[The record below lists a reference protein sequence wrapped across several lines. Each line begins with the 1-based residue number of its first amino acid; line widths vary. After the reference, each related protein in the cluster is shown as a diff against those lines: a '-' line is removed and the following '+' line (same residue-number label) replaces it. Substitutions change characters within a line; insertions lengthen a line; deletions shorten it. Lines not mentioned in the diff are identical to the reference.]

1 MPLRPSGGLTAT
13 VRAALIALAGNRK
26 LRTWAETS
34 PAGRRLS
41 SRFIAGRTLED
52 ALAVCVRL
60 RAAGITATL
69 DYLGE
74 NVKSAEQAAAC
85 RDVFLNALQALHAAG
100 LEPNVSIKL
109 TQFGID
115 FSEEAC
121 EANVAVLVENAE
133 RLGGFVRVDM
143 EGSAYTRRTLDL
155 VTRVHRRHPACGAV
169 LQACLYRSAQDVS
182 TLIREGIRVRLV
194 KGAYLEP
201 QEIAFPSKED
211 VDRHY
216 IGLAHH
222 LLADGRYPAIATHD
236 ERIID
241 RIERFVANNR
251 IPPDSF
257 EFQMLY
263 GIRRDLQKRLRED
276 GYPIRVYVPFGEA
289 WFPYFMRRLAERP
302 ANLLFLLRN
311 LI

>member
-1 MPLRPSGGLTAT
+1 MTL
-13 VRAALIALAGNRK
+13 RAALLALAANKK

-34 PAGRRLS
+34 PAARKVS

-52 ALAVCVRL
+52 ALSVCAKL
-60 RAAGITATL
+60 RAEGITATL

-74 NVKSAEQAAAC
+74 NVKSAEEAAAC
-85 RDVFLNALQALHAAG
+85 RDVFLRAMEALRAAG
-100 LEPNVSIKL
+100 LEANVSIKL
-109 TQFGID
+109 TQLGVD
-115 FSEEAC
+115 FSEAGC
-121 EANVAVLVENAE
+121 EANVTALAAMAE

-143 EGSAYTRRTLDL
+143 EGSAYTQRTLDL
-155 VTRVHRRHPACGAV
+155 VIRVHRKHPACGAV
-169 LQACLYRSAQDVS
+169 LQACLYRSAQDVN
-182 TLIREGIRVRLV
+182 TAIHEGMRIRLV

-201 QEIAFPSKED
+201 PEVAFPAKAD

-222 LLADGRYPAIATHD
+222 LLAAGRYPAIATHD

-241 RIERFVANNR
+241 RIERFAANNR
-251 IPPDSF
+251 VPRDSF

-311 LI
+311 LL

>member
-1 MPLRPSGGLTAT
+1 MPLR
-13 VRAALIALAGNRK
+13 AALLALARNRK
-26 LRTWAETS
+26 LRVWAETS
-34 PAGRRLS
+34 PIARKIS

-52 ALAVCVRL
+52 ALSVCASL
-60 RAAGITATL
+60 REQGITATL

-74 NVKSAEQAAAC
+74 NVKSAEEAAAC
-85 RDVFLNALQALHAAG
+85 RDVFVRAMEALHAAG
-100 LEPNVSIKL
+100 LEANVSIKL

-115 FSEEAC
+115 FSEAGC
-121 EANVAVLVENAE
+121 EANVTILVELAE
-133 RLGGFVRVDM
+133 RLRGFVRVDM
-143 EGSAYTRRTLDL
+143 EGSAYTQRTLDL
-155 VTRVHRRHPACGAV
+155 VTRVHRRHPACGVV
-169 LQACLYRSAQDVS
+169 LQACLYRSAQDVNA
-182 TLIREGIRVRLV
+182 LIHEGIRVRLV

-201 QEIAFPSKED
+201 PEIAFPGKSD

-222 LLADGRYPAIATHD
+222 LLSAGHYPAIATHD

-241 RIERFVANNR
+241 RIERFAANNR
-251 IPPDSF
+251 VPRDRF

-311 LI
+311 LF

>member
-1 MPLRPSGGLTAT
+1 MSL
-13 VRAALIALAGNRK
+13 RAALLALAANKK
-26 LRTWAETS
+26 LRIWAETS
-34 PAGRRLS
+34 PIARKVS

-52 ALAVCVRL
+52 ALSACVKL
-60 RAAGITATL
+60 RAEGITATL

-74 NVKSAEQAAAC
+74 NVKSAEEAAAC
-85 RDVFLNALQALHAAG
+85 RDVFLMAMEALQAAG

-115 FSEEAC
+115 FSEAAC
-121 EANVAVLVENAE
+121 EANVSALAAMAE

-143 EGSAYTRRTLDL
+143 EGSAYTQRTLDL
-155 VTRVHRRHPACGAV
+155 VIRVHRRHPACGVV
-169 LQACLYRSAQDVS
+169 LQACLYRSAQDVHA
-182 TLIREGIRVRLV
+182 LIQEGVRVRLV

-201 QEIAFPSKED
+201 PEIAFPAKTD

-222 LLADGRYPAIATHD
+222 LLASGRYPAIATHD
-236 ERIID
+236 ERIVD
-241 RIERFVANNR
+241 RIERFAANNR
-251 IPPDSF
+251 VRRDNF

-263 GIRRDLQKRLRED
+263 GIRRDLQKRLRKD

-311 LI
+311 LL

>member
-1 MPLRPSGGLTAT
+1 MA
-13 VRAALIALAGNRK
+13 
-26 LRTWAETS
+26 
-34 PAGRRLS
+34 RRLS
-41 SRFIAGRTLED
+41 SRFIAGSTLED
-52 ALAVCVRL
+52 ALAACGRL
-60 RAAGITATL
+60 RADGITATL

-74 NVKSAEQAAAC
+74 NVKSGEEAAAC
-85 RDVFLNALQALHAAG
+85 RNVFLRAIRELRAAG

-115 FSEEAC
+115 FSEAAC
-121 EANVAVLVENAE
+121 EANVTALVEAAE
-133 RLGGFVRVDM
+133 ANGGFVRVDM
-143 EGSAYTRRTLDL
+143 EASAYTRRTLDL
-155 VTRVHRRHPACGAV
+155 VTRVHRRHRSCGVV
-169 LQACLYRSAQDVS
+169 LQACLYRSAQDVN
-182 TLIREGIRVRLV
+182 TLIAEGIRVRLC

-201 QEIAFPSKED
+201 PETAFPAKAD

-222 LLADGRYPAIATHD
+222 LLAAGHYPAIATHD

-241 RIERFVANNR
+241 RIERFAANNKVPR
-251 IPPDSF
+251 DSF

-276 GYPIRVYVPFGEA
+276 GYRVRVYVPFGEA

-302 ANLLFLLRN
+302 ANLLFLLKN
-311 LI
+311 LL